1 MATMGIELLRQQCR
15 LFRMP
20 RHSTSVQLRRS
31 RSEWPGWLNRVLT
44 RSPVWLF
51 CLALVACSQDRASE
65 RAPQADS
72 LRNPAAQSESNARSV
87 GNPLASLTSV
97 VTRDTGGRPE
107 VELLVTGLRRD
118 ERVVELRLTGPE
130 NQRRVAS
137 TDSIRHGSRLTG
149 RAANPRVGLSGGSNE
164 GVGVTLS
171 LDLLTRRSQQL
182 EEPPEVLRAWAKL
195 ALPEGADPED
205 WTASAVIEDSYGERQ
220 QLTADESAP

>member
-1 MATMGIELLRQQCR
+1 MKIELLHRYRCR
-15 LFRMP
+15 FRMP
-20 RHSTSVQLRRS
+20 RRTASVQLRRS
-31 RSEWPGWLNRVLT
+31 PPEWPDWPSRIFA
-44 RSPVWLF
+44 RSPAWLF
-51 CLALVACSQDRASE
+51 CLALAACSQDPASE
-65 RAPQADS
+65 
-72 LRNPAAQSESNARSV
+72 PAAQAGSLSTPAEQSESNERFDS
-87 GNPLASLTSV
+87 NPLASLTSA
-97 VTRDTGGRPE
+97 VTRDAGGRPE

-118 ERVVELRLTGPE
+118 ERVVEFRLTGPE

-171 LDLLTRRSQQL
+171 LDLLTRRSQQP